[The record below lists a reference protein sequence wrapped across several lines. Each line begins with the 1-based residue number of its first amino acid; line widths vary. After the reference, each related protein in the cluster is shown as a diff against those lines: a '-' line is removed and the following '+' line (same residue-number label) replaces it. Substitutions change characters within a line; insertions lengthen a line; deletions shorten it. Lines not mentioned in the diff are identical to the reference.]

1 MNVHSGH
8 RPVRHL
14 SVGPRRSRWYLL
26 ASLVAAAAL
35 AAVIAFLF
43 WPASH
48 SLEDEASRAEAAV
61 HSADPAV
68 KLSLPPP
75 DLFRP
80 LSPEEARLEN
90 EKRPFATEP
99 PPPAKPFQLR
109 ADAISRLRAVDCLT
123 QAIYYEAAS
132 EGVEGGRAVAQVV
145 LNRARHPAYPNTVC
159 GVVYQGSTRSTG
171 CQFTFTCDGSLLR
184 PPSAYLWARSTTIA
198 QEALAGRVYAPVGY
212 ATHYHADYVLPYWAD
227 SLDKLVQIGRH
238 IFYRLRGTIG
248 SGRAFNQRYP
258 GVEPPPVSAGTSAA
272 MLEEAL
278 KVTEETTEPLEPV
291 AEEAT
296 PRPMVDEQA
305 LPSLP
310 ALQPETSLAIDGS
323 QGSLI
328 VDGGIAPRA
337 PAGRREDRS
346 EEPCPAAGPGRAAK
360 AVRANELKVGQATG
374 C

>member
-14 SVGPRRSRWYLL
+14 SVGPRRSRWLIL
-26 ASLVAAAAL
+26 ASALAIAAL
-35 AAVIAFLF
+35 TAVIAFLF
-43 WPASH
+43 WQAPKG
-48 SLEDEASRAEAAV
+48 LEDQASKAEAAV
-61 HSADPAV
+61 HSADPVV
-68 KLSLPPP
+68 KLDLPPP
-75 DLFRP
+75 DLLRP

-90 EKRPFATEP
+90 EKRPFASEP
-99 PPPAKPFQLR
+99 PPPARPFQLR

-123 QAIYYEAAS
+123 QAVYYEAAS

-159 GVVYQGSTRSTG
+159 GVVYQGSTRATG

-184 PPSAYLWARSTTIA
+184 PPSAYLWARSANIA
-198 QEALAGRVYAPVGY
+198 QEALAGRVYAQVGY

-227 SLDKLVQIGRH
+227 SLDKLVQVGRH

-248 SGRAFNQRYP
+248 SARAFNQRYP
-258 GVEPPPVSAGTSAA
+258 GVEPPPVSAGTEAA

-278 KVTEETTEPLEPV
+278 KVTEETAEPLGEV

-296 PRPMVDEQA
+296 PRPLADEQV
-305 LPSLP
+305 LPTLP
-310 ALQPETSLAIDGS
+310 ALQPETSLAIDGNR
-323 QGSLI
+323 GSLI

-337 PAGRREDRS
+337 PASRRENS
-346 EEPCPAAGPGRAAK
+346 TEVPCSPKGPGSAVK
-360 AVRANELKVGQATG
+360 AVRANELKVGQASG

>member
-1 MNVHSGH
+1 M
-8 RPVRHL
+8 RHL
-14 SVGPRRSRWYLL
+14 SVGPRRRRWFLL
-26 ASLVAAAAL
+26 ASLLAIAAL

-43 WPASH
+43 WPAPH
-48 SLEDEASRAEAAV
+48 SLEDQASRAEAAI

-68 KLSLPPP
+68 KLDLPPP
-75 DLFRP
+75 DLLRP
-80 LSPEEARLEN
+80 LTPEEARLEN

-109 ADAISRLRAVDCLT
+109 ADAVSRLRAVDCLT

-145 LNRARHPAYPNTVC
+145 LNRARHPAYPNTIC

-238 IFYRLRGTIG
+238 IFYRLRGAVG
-248 SGRAFNQRYP
+248 SGRAFSQRYP
-258 GVEPPPVSAGTSAA
+258 GVEPPPVSAGTAA
-272 MLEEAL
+272 AVLEEAL
-278 KVTEETTEPLEPV
+278 KVTAETAEPLEPV

-296 PRPMVDEQA
+296 PRPLADEQA

-310 ALQPETSLAIDGS
+310 ALQPETSLAVDGN

-328 VDGGIAPRA
+328 VDGGIAPRQS
-337 PAGRREDRS
+337 AGRRGNSTAD
-346 EEPCPAAGPGRAAK
+346 PCAAPGPGKAAT
-360 AVRANELKVGQATG
+360 AVRANELRVGQGSG